1 METTSNCRA
10 TCQKLRQKIV
20 SVQNI
25 PIPSTNSNL
34 PVKVMGVNSQYL
46 KSLSLTGSNGLKV
59 RKDRNSSEKSSE
71 RKYDSF
77 SERKTKTYE
86 WRQKKRQQ
94 KIFKAVP
101 RHLSRFSEWKING
114 ILSSSCSTETFLQKQ
129 FEDNVK
135 QRQELLRLYNEWQ
148 MHVTLQYEETEQI
161 NKKLSGPKYF
171 KLSKFETSKKLPKV
185 TKESEVKTNELLRF
199 FKLLQNDV
207 VACFLERDSCY
218 RLSDKYLLAE
228 TFVYF
233 KRAGYLADKYTYYN
247 FFVALYLASD
257 MEEDEEELKYEI
269 FPWAL
274 GKNWPSNFPRF
285 LKKRDQL
292 FKKIGYHGVVSR
304 VCCEEIMSILPN
316 SQYWQRERPLHHAG
330 GVRKTHCFESGVQEC
345 NKKDGYYYK
354 YGMKMQPFC
363 LAPNKDAISCLLC
376 HPELAPTPKQ
386 IAFVDPVKVC
396 HNEDN
401 QISPIVSK

>member
-1 METTSNCRA
+1 MKYCNITSNCRA
-10 TCQKLRQKIV
+10 TCYKMRQNFV
-20 SVQNI
+20 RAQNTST
-25 PIPSTNSNL
+25 PSTYSNP
-34 PVKVMGVNSQYL
+34 PVKVMGVNSHYL
-46 KSLSLTGSNGLKV
+46 TLAGSSGLKV
-59 RKDRNSSEKSSE
+59 RKDRNSSEISE
-71 RKYDSF
+71 RKYD
-77 SERKTKTYE
+77 SERKTKTYD

-101 RHLSRFSEWKING
+101 RHLSRLNERKTSD

-148 MHVTLQYEETEQI
+148 MQVTLQYEETEQI
-161 NKKLSGPKYF
+161 NKKLFGPKYF
-171 KLSKFETSKKLPKV
+171 KLSMFETSKKLTKV
-185 TKESEVKTNELLRF
+185 TNESEVRTNELLRF

-233 KRAGYLADKYTYYN
+233 KRAGYLADKYTSYN

-274 GKNWPSNFPRF
+274 GKSWSTSFPRF

-292 FKKIGYHGVVSR
+292 FKKIGYRGVVSR
-304 VCCEEIMSILPN
+304 VCCEEIMAILPN

-330 GVRKTHCFESGVQEC
+330 GVRITHFDSRIQEC
-345 NKKDGYYYK
+345 NKKGGYYDK
-354 YGMKMQPFC
+354 YGIKMRPFC
-363 LAPNKDAISCLLC
+363 LAPNKDVISCLLC

-396 HNEDN
+396 HN
-401 QISPIVSK
+401 